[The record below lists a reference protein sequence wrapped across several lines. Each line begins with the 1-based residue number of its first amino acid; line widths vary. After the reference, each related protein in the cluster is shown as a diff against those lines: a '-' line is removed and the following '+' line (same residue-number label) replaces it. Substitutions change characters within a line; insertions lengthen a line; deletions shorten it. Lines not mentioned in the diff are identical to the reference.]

1 MTAGI
6 KENIK
11 NIRELKNYT
20 QEYMADRLNISQAA
34 YSKIEKGKTEM
45 TLLKLEEIATVFEIT
60 IEDILQ
66 FKNDLSS
73 IGKKASECGIE
84 TRHFSNHFVEQL
96 YKDKIMLLERLL
108 EKTEWELK
116 RYTANL

>member
-1 MTAGI
+1 MTAGV

-20 QEYMADRLNISQAA
+20 QEYMAERLNISQAA
-34 YSKIEKGKTEM
+34 YSKIEKGKTEI
-45 TLLKLEEIATVFEIT
+45 TLLKLEEIASVFEIT
-60 IEDILQ
+60 IEDILR
-66 FKNDLSS
+66 FKNDLRFDE
-73 IGKKASECGIE
+73 KK
-84 TRHFSNHFVEQL
+84 SNEDEIMTKHCPNYFIEQL

-116 RYTANL
+116 RYTANF

>member
-1 MTAGI
+1 MTAGV

-20 QEYMADRLNISQAA
+20 QEYMADRMDISQAA
-34 YSKIEKGKTEM
+34 YSKIEKGKTEI

-60 IEDILQ
+60 IEDILR
-66 FKNDLSS
+66 FKNDLCFSE
-73 IGKKASECGIE
+73 KKSNEIE
-84 TRHFSNHFVEQL
+84 SFTKHYPNHTEQL

-116 RYTANL
+116 RYTEKF